1 MYICQSLKFEFVKQ
15 NIWYSIRRFL
25 LSVMLVVLAI
35 QTFSQSSYPFIVD
48 SMNVIRIPNQKSE
61 RLNTFYDKMNA
72 LLRGSK
78 NQVSILHIGGS
89 HVQADMFSH
98 QVRSHFDTLILS
110 TIRMI

>member
-1 MYICQSLKFEFVKQ
+1 MKQ
-15 NIWYSIRRFL
+15 NIWYSIRRSL

-89 HVQADMFSH
+89 HVQASPFASRHAHSKPSH
-98 QVRSHFDTLILS
+98 QPRIDISVRNSQDE
-110 TIRMI
+110 